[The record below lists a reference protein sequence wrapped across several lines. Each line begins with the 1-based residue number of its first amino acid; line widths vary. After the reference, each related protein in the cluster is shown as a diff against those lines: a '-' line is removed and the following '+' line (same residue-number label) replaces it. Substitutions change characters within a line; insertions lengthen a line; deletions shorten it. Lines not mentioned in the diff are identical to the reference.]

1 MQIGIWAKRKNK
13 RAKKKGCKKN
23 GYKMREFFVI
33 RFSLFLFLPQTIE
46 VPRVSDFLTDFS
58 SAMHAKK

>member
-33 RFSLFLFLPQTIE
+33 RFSLFCFCLKRLKSQECRI
-46 VPRVSDFLTDFS
+46 S
-58 SAMHAKK
+58 